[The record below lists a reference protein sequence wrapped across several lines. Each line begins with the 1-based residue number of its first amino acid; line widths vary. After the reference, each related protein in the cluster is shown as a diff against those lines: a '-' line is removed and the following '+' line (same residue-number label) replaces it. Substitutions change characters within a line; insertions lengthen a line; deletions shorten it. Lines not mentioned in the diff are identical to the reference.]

1 MQGNRSSGPESTPA
15 PLVEEPVVNVNPA
28 VAGRRRGRLFTRI
41 GPGFITGASDDDPS
55 GIGTYASVGAAQGFS
70 ALWLALVTYPLMVA
84 VQLICAR
91 IGLVSGKGIAGVLR
105 GRYPGWVMYSTVAT
119 LVVANTINAGV
130 DIAAIAAGINLLIPI
145 SPSFLIIPI
154 GIAILVL
161 QIAGSYQQIARV
173 FKWLTLAL
181 VAYVGAAFFARPD
194 WSAVVRGTFIPTVRA
209 DSDFLM
215 AMVAV
220 LGTTISPYLFFW
232 QASEEVEEEIAAG
245 RTTPDERAGATDDEL
260 RGATWDVGVG
270 MAFSNL
276 VMYFIVLATAATLH
290 TSGQTTITS
299 AAEAAQALEPFA
311 GHAAEALFAVGLIGA
326 GVLAVPV
333 LTGAAAYAVAEAGG
347 WNSGLA
353 VRPRQ
358 AKVFYGVIIISTLVG
373 MAMDF
378 TGIDAITA
386 LYWTAVLNGLLAPPL
401 LVLVLLIANN
411 RAIMGERTNGR
422 ALNLLGGSAAV
433 IMTAAAV
440 GLLWSWR

>member
-1 MQGNRSSGPESTPA
+1 
-15 PLVEEPVVNVNPA
+15 
-28 VAGRRRGRLFTRI
+28 
-41 GPGFITGASDDDPS
+41 
-55 GIGTYASVGAAQGFS
+55 
-70 ALWLALVTYPLMVA
+70 MVA

-276 VMYFIVLATAATLH
+276 IAFFVILASAATLH
-290 TSGQTTITS
+290 AAGITS
-299 AAEAAQALEPFA
+299 IQTSAQ
-311 GHAAEALFAVGLIGA
+311 AAEALRPLAGERAFLLFALGIIGT
-326 GVLAVPV
+326 GMLAVPV
-333 LTGAAAYAVAEAGG
+333 LAGSAAYAVAEAAG
-347 WNSGLA
+347 WRGSLSLKLERGEG
-353 VRPRQ
+353 RG
-358 AKVFYGVIIISTLVG
+358 FYGVVALATLGGVALCFTPTDPVRELFWSAVVNG
-373 MAMDF
+373 VIAVPIMAVMM
-378 TGIDAITA
+378 
-386 LYWTAVLNGLLAPPL
+386 LLATRES
-401 LVLVLLIANN
+401 V
-411 RAIMGERTNGR
+411 MGPHVIGKRLRRMGWAATGAM
-422 ALNLLGGSAAV
+422 ALTVAGLGWS
-433 IMTAAAV
+433 
-440 GLLWSWR
+440 LWS